1 MKKRILVVEDDAAL
15 SRVLRD
21 NLEFEGFDVESAGDG
36 HQAIDRAR
44 AFAPDL
50 ILLDLTLPDWDGLE
64 LFGLIRQGGA
74 TPVIILTARGEK
86 ADKIRGLHLGA
97 DDYVTKPFDL
107 EELLARVRAVLRRSS
122 PGLDQVVLGDV
133 TVDFNARIVRRGAQ
147 DLHLTHREF
156 ELLRYLADRRSRVVY
171 RGELLKEVWGYPDAP
186 STRSVDHAIARL
198 RKKIEPDP
206 ARPRFIH
213 TVHGDGYTLTPEG
226 RAAASLPGGE

>member
-15 SRVLRD
+15 ARVLRD
-21 NLEFEGFDVESAGDG
+21 NLEFEGFEVESAGDG
-36 HQAIDRAR
+36 RRAIDRAR

-64 LFGLIRQGGA
+64 LFGLVRQGGK
-74 TPVIILTARGEK
+74 TPIIILTARGQK

-107 EELLARVRAVLRRSS
+107 EELLARVHAVLRRSS
-122 PGLDQVVLGDV
+122 PGLDRIVLGDV
-133 TVDFNARIVRRGAQ
+133 TVDLRAMTVRRGTR

-226 RAAASLPGGE
+226 RSDQAPA

>member
-15 SRVLRD
+15 ARVLRD

-36 HQAIDRAR
+36 HRAIDRAR

-50 ILLDLTLPDWDGLE
+50 ILLDLTLPDRDGLE
-64 LFGLIRQGGA
+64 LFGLLRQGGK
-74 TPVIILTARGEK
+74 TPIIILTARGEK

-107 EELLARVRAVLRRSS
+107 EELLARVHAVLRRSI
-122 PGLDQVVLGDV
+122 PGLDVLVLGEV
-133 TVDFNARIVRRGAQ
+133 TVDLRAMTVRRGNHE
-147 DLHLTHREF
+147 LHLTHREF
-156 ELLRYLADRRSRVVY
+156 ELLRYLADRQSRVVY

-198 RKKIEPDP
+198 RKKIEADP
-206 ARPRFIH
+206 AHPRFIH

-226 RAAASLPGGE
+226 RPGQA